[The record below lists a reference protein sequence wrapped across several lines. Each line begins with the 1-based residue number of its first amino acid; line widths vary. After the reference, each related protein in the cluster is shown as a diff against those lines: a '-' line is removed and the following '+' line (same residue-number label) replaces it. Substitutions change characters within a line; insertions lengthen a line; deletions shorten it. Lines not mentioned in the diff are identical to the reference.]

1 MKKILLFLALLAV
14 SFTACEPTD
23 QVQNGKIKLTSN
35 SVMNFGIEG
44 GAGEI
49 TFTFEEETRANAVTT
64 ICLADWITDITIGS
78 NNITFNVAKND
89 GKERETTF
97 KVQHGENSFM
107 VMIKQDGSVVEDVSF
122 TATYVGGTFYGKF
135 IEGGGQT
142 EGFNYFVI
150 LSDMQP
156 QSITSIPLYATQYRF
171 DIYAGE
177 SSEFNRE
184 VHIPVGVY
192 TLDHSRSSRIG
203 TIDAYKDCSYYYSAN
218 GVSSAFRTATLTVT
232 EDSIVAE
239 LSLMSGET
247 HKVVYNGAPV
257 MCDYSE
263 NTFADVY
270 PVSQYTDTL
279 SFNVNGGYMYAYYR
293 GDWFGTGH
301 DVWFMHMIEEKVGF
315 TGVYMIFNFIVPK
328 STGGFSNQEGYLG
341 EYKLS
346 NPNESLDYTFPAG
359 RLRDDSQQLNAWYM
373 YCVNGQIDMS
383 KAAPIMDGTIKVEKV
398 DGDVVITVD
407 GKDDAGNDIKGRF
420 AGVVRELENQ
430 GTVVK

>member
-35 SVMNFGIEG
+35 SVMNFGIDG
-44 GAGEI
+44 GSGEI

-107 VMIKQDGSVVEDVSF
+107 VMITQEGTVVEDVSF

-135 IEGGGQT
+135 ITDGGQT
-142 EGFNYFVI
+142 EGYNYFVI

-156 QSITSIPLYATQYRF
+156 QGITTIPMYATQYRF

-203 TIDAYKDCSYYYSAN
+203 TIDAYKDCSNYYSAN

-247 HKVVYNGAPV
+247 HKVVYNGKPV
-257 MCDYSE
+257 MCDYSDD
-263 NTFADVY
+263 TFADVH

-279 SFNVNGGYMYAYYR
+279 SFNVNEGYMYAYYR

-315 TGVYMIFNFIVPK
+315 SGVYLIFNFIVPK

-359 RLRDDSQQLNAWYM
+359 RLRDDSQQLNAWYL
-373 YCVNGQIDMS
+373 YCVNGQVDMS
-383 KAAPIMDGTIKVEKV
+383 QAAPIMDGTIKVEKV

-420 AGVVRELENQ
+420 AGTVNELENQ